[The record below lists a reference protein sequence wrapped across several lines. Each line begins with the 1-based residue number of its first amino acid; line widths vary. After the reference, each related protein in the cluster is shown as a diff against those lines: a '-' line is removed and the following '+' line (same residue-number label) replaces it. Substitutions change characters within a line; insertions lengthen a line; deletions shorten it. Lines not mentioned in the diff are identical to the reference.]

1 MRVVCWLTVL
11 VLTSGMT
18 CGPQP
23 EPVQVPPVPKGPDT
37 YLFQQHLPDC
47 TVVCIEDAAGEACVE
62 LRTLRQFV
70 RSLRL
75 VDESE
80 LGPGRAHGAGAPLY
94 SAALTVPAP
103 DSPEPRRHRAEG
115 QPGR

>member
-1 MRVVCWLTVL
+1 MRVMCWLTVF
-11 VLTSGMT
+11 VLASGMT

-23 EPVQVPPVPKGPDT
+23 EPVVIPPVPKGPDT

-47 TVVCIEDAAGEACVE
+47 TVVCIEDEAGEACVE

-75 VDESE
+75 VDDNG
-80 LGPGRAHGAGAPLY
+80 LAGVGGTARQASDKHAAP
-94 SAALTVPAP
+94 ALTPVM
-103 DSPEPRRHRAEG
+103 
-115 QPGR
+115 

>member
-1 MRVVCWLTVL
+1 MRGLGWLIVL
-11 VLTSGMT
+11 LLTSGMT

-23 EPVQVPPVPKGPDT
+23 QPVPVPVQPRGPDT

-47 TVVCIEDAAGEACVE
+47 TVVCIEDLEGEACIE
-62 LRTLRQFV
+62 LRTLRQFI
-70 RSLRL
+70 RGMRL
-75 VDESE
+75 VENE

-103 DSPEPRRHRAEG
+103 DSP
-115 QPGR
+115 

>member
-1 MRVVCWLTVL
+1 MRAGIVL
-11 VLTSGMT
+11 LAALLLSGMT

-23 EPVQVPPVPKGPDT
+23 EPVPVPPVPHGPDT

-47 TVVCIEDAAGEACVE
+47 TVVCIEDEAGEACVE

-75 VDESE
+75 VDDNG
-80 LGPGRAHGAGAPLY
+80 LAGVGGTARQASDKHAAP
-94 SAALTVPAP
+94 ALTPVM
-103 DSPEPRRHRAEG
+103 
-115 QPGR
+115 